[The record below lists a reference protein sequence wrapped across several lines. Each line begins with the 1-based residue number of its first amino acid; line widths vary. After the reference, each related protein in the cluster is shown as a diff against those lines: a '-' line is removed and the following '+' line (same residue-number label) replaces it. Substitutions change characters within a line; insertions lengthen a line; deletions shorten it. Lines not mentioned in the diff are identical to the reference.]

1 MATGSVLFQ
10 VFTLDFDLSEKPV
23 VLPAPIREVSL
34 AALDLEDHTFVF
46 SPPGDLSRL
55 QDSLKEVGLL
65 NPPWLRAVAGERFQT
80 VAGFKRLAAATRLGW
95 EEITAR
101 ILPPEAANTQCLL
114 VCLYDNAF
122 TREFG
127 ILEQALLASR
137 LLEHWSRKTVV
148 EKFLPCLGLAPSGTI
163 LERLQALAS
172 LEEPLRQ
179 LAARG
184 RLALSAAALL
194 AVWDRADREAAA
206 PFLEKLPLSQSKQE
220 EFLEGLDL
228 LAHREGIRPAV
239 ILSRE
244 EFQLMLREDR
254 GAPQERAAALR
265 LLLQNLVSPRFS
277 AALESFQAGLQR
289 LGIRHHPRFRL
300 QPPPALEGPDFHLE
314 IKFRDAGEL
323 HKILEDLIRLA
334 QEEEFTALTRI

>member
-1 MATGSVLFQ
+1 
-10 VFTLDFDLSEKPV
+10 LDFDLSEKPV
-23 VLPAPIREVSL
+23 ILPAPLREVPL

-65 NPPWLRAVAGERFQT
+65 NPPWLRAVAGGRFQA

-95 EEITAR
+95 KGVTAR
-101 ILPPEAANTQCLL
+101 VLPPETANAQCLL

-122 TREFG
+122 TRGFG

-137 LLEHWSRKTVV
+137 LLEHWNREKVI

-179 LAARG
+179 LSARG

-194 AVWDRADREAAA
+194 AAWDLADRDAAA

-228 LAHREGIRPAV
+228 LARREGVRPAG

-244 EFQLMLREDR
+244 EFQLILQEDR
-254 GAPQERAAALR
+254 GAPQVRAAALR
-265 LLLQNLVSPRFS
+265 QLLQNLVSPRFS

-289 LGIRHHPRFRL
+289 LGLRHHPRFRL

-314 IKFRDAGEL
+314 IKFRDAREL
-323 HKILEDLIRLA
+323 HKILADLIRLA
-334 QEEEFTALTRI
+334 QEEEFAALTRI